1 MINIV
6 ASRYA
11 EALFQVGEDSKSTEK
26 LYNELKAVVDIINKN
41 KEFANILKSPI
52 VSKEDKKS
60 LITNVFGAQL
70 DKEMLNF
77 MKILADKD
85 RLSLISDIEES
96 FKTLLNDKNNILEGV
111 AITAVPMNEGEV
123 NELQAKLSAKYNKTV
138 VLQNE
143 VDESILGGV
152 LVRLGNEEID
162 GTVKNRLDK
171 MKEQLSQVIS

>member
-1 MINIV
+1 MINII

-11 EALFQVGEDSKSTEK
+11 EALFQVGEESNSTEK
-26 LYNELKAVVDIINKN
+26 LYNELKAVVDIINVN
-41 KEFANILKSPI
+41 KEFSNILKSPI
-52 VSKEDKKS
+52 VSKKEKKT
-60 LITNVFGAQL
+60 LITNIFGSTL
-70 DKEMLNF
+70 DNEMLNF

-85 RLSLISDIEES
+85 RLNLLANMEEA
-96 FKTLLNDKNNILEGV
+96 FKALLNDKNNILEGV

-143 VDESILGGV
+143 VDKSILGGV

>member
-26 LYNELKAVVDIINKN
+26 LYNELKAVVDIINEN

-52 VSKEDKKS
+52 VSKDDKKD
-60 LITNVFGAQL
+60 LISNVFGSQL
-70 DKEMLNF
+70 NKEMLNF

-85 RLSLISDIEES
+85 RLSLITGIAEA
-96 FKTLLNDKNNILEGV
+96 FKALLNDKNNILEGV
-111 AITAVPMNEGEV
+111 AITAVPMGSKELED
-123 NELQAKLSAKYNKTV
+123 LQAKLSTKYNKTV
-138 VLQNE
+138 ILKNE
-143 VDESILGGV
+143 VDESVLGGV

>member
-1 MINIV
+1 MINII

-11 EALFQVGEDSKSTEK
+11 EALFQVGEESNSTEK
-26 LYNELKAVVDIINKN
+26 LYNELKAVVDIINVN
-41 KEFANILKSPI
+41 KEFSNILKSPI
-52 VSKEDKKS
+52 VSKEEKKT
-60 LITNVFGAQL
+60 LITNIFGSTL
-70 DKEMLNF
+70 DNEMLNF

-85 RLSLISDIEES
+85 RLNLLANMEEA
-96 FKTLLNDKNNILEGV
+96 FKALLNDKNNILEGV

-123 NELQAKLSAKYNKTV
+123 NELQAKLSDKYNKTV

-143 VDESILGGV
+143 VDKSILGGV

>member
-1 MINIV
+1 MINII

-11 EALFQVGEDSKSTEK
+11 EALFQVGEESNSTEK
-26 LYNELKAVVDIINKN
+26 LYNELKAVVDIINVN
-41 KEFANILKSPI
+41 KEFSNILKSPI
-52 VSKEDKKS
+52 VSKEEKKT
-60 LITNVFGAQL
+60 LITNIFGSKL
-70 DKEMLNF
+70 NNEMLNF

-85 RLSLISDIEES
+85 RLNLLANMEEA
-96 FKTLLNDKNNILEGV
+96 FKALLNDKNNILEGV

>member
-1 MINIV
+1 MINII

-26 LYNELKAVVDIINKN
+26 LYNELKAVVDIINVN
-41 KEFANILKSPI
+41 KEFSNILKSPI
-52 VSKEDKKS
+52 VSKEEKKT
-60 LITNVFGAQL
+60 LITNIFGSTL
-70 DKEMLNF
+70 DNEMLNF

-85 RLSLISDIEES
+85 RLNLLANMEEA
-96 FKTLLNDKNNILEGV
+96 FKALLNDKNNILEGV

-143 VDESILGGV
+143 VDKSILGGV

>member
-1 MINIV
+1 MINII

-11 EALFQVGEDSKSTEK
+11 EALFQVGEESNSTEK
-26 LYNELKAVVDIINKN
+26 LYNELKAVVDIINVN
-41 KEFANILKSPI
+41 KEFSNILKSPI
-52 VSKEDKKS
+52 VSKEEKKT
-60 LITNVFGAQL
+60 LITNIFGSTL
-70 DKEMLNF
+70 DNEMLNF

-85 RLSLISDIEES
+85 RLNLLANMEEA
-96 FKTLLNDKNNILEGV
+96 FKALLNDKNNILEGV

-123 NELQAKLSAKYNKTV
+123 NELQAKLSVKYNKTV

-143 VDESILGGV
+143 VDKSILGGV

>member
-1 MINIV
+1 MINII

-11 EALFQVGEDSKSTEK
+11 EALFQVGEESNSTEK
-26 LYNELKAVVDIINKN
+26 LYNELKAVVDIINVN
-41 KEFANILKSPI
+41 KEFSNILKSPI
-52 VSKEDKKS
+52 VSKEEKKT
-60 LITNVFGAQL
+60 LITNIFGSTL
-70 DKEMLNF
+70 DNEMLNF

-85 RLSLISDIEES
+85 RLSFLADIQEAY
-96 FKTLLNDKNNILEGV
+96 KALLNNKNNILEGV

-143 VDESILGGV
+143 VDKSILGGV

>member
-1 MINIV
+1 MINII

-11 EALFQVGEDSKSTEK
+11 EALFQVGEESNSTEK
-26 LYNELKAVVDIINKN
+26 LYNELKAVVDIINVN
-41 KEFANILKSPI
+41 KEFSNILKSPI
-52 VSKEDKKS
+52 VSKEEKKT
-60 LITNVFGAQL
+60 LITNIFGSKL
-70 DKEMLNF
+70 NNEMLNF

-85 RLSLISDIEES
+85 RLNLLANMEEA
-96 FKTLLNDKNNILEGV
+96 FKALLNDKNNILEGV

-143 VDESILGGV
+143 VDKSILGGV

>member
-6 ASRYA
+6 SSRYA
-11 EALFQVGEDSKSTEK
+11 EALFQVGEESNSTEK
-26 LYNELKAVVDIINKN
+26 LYNELKAVVDIIKEN

-52 VSKEDKKS
+52 VSKEDKKD
-60 LITNVFGAQL
+60 LISNIFGSQI

-77 MKILADKD
+77 LKVLADKD
-85 RLSLISDIEES
+85 RLSLTSSITEV
-96 FKTLLNDKNNILEGV
+96 FKGLLNDKNNILEGV
-111 AITAVPMNEGEV
+111 AITAVPMKDDELEG
-123 NELQAKLSAKYNKTV
+123 LQGKLSAKYNKTV
-138 VLQNE
+138 ILKNE
-143 VDESILGGV
+143 VDESVLGGV

>member
-1 MINIV
+1 MINII

-11 EALFQVGEDSKSTEK
+11 EALFQVGEESNSTEK
-26 LYNELKAVVDIINKN
+26 LYNELKAVVDIINVN
-41 KEFANILKSPI
+41 KEFSNILKSPI
-52 VSKEDKKS
+52 VSKEEKKT
-60 LITNVFGAQL
+60 LITNIFGSTL
-70 DKEMLNF
+70 DNEMLNF

-85 RLSLISDIEES
+85 RLNLLANMEEA
-96 FKTLLNDKNNILEGV
+96 FKALLNDKNNILEGV

>member
-1 MINIV
+1 MINII

-11 EALFQVGEDSKSTEK
+11 EALFQVGEESNSTEK
-26 LYNELKAVVDIINKN
+26 LYNELKAVVDIIKEN
-41 KEFANILKSPI
+41 KEFENILKSPI
-52 VSKEDKKS
+52 VSKGDKKD
-60 LITNVFGAQL
+60 LISNIFGSQI

-85 RLSLISDIEES
+85 RLSLIAGITEA
-96 FKTLLNDKNNILEGV
+96 FKASLNDKNNILEGIV
-111 AITAVPMNEGEV
+111 ITAVPMKGDELEG
-123 NELQAKLSAKYNKTV
+123 LQGKLSAKYNKTV
-138 VLQNE
+138 ILKNK
-143 VDESILGGV
+143 VDESVLGGV

>member
-1 MINIV
+1 MINII

-11 EALFQVGEDSKSTEK
+11 EALFQVGEESNSTEK
-26 LYNELKAVVDIINKN
+26 LYNELKAVVDIINVN
-41 KEFANILKSPI
+41 KEFSNILKSPI
-52 VSKEDKKS
+52 VSKEEKKT
-60 LITNVFGAQL
+60 LITNIFGSTL
-70 DKEMLNF
+70 DNEMLNF

-85 RLSLISDIEES
+85 RLNLLANMEEA
-96 FKTLLNDKNNILEGV
+96 FKALLNDKNNILEGV

-143 VDESILGGV
+143 VDKSILGGV
-152 LVRLGNEEID
+152 LFRLGNEEID